1 MDNEPSWCSAIDV
14 VSETGAEAEAI
25 SSLFNIELLTL
36 ISDSEGATT
45 TVAEEKDD
53 EVAAANDS
61 PTISYELAL
70 TVNVSLD
77 SIEVLIFQG
86 DVNSGT
92 IADDAGGKVVT
103 VVNKV
108 PD

>member
-25 SSLFNIELLTL
+25 SSLFNIELLAL

-53 EVAAANDS
+53 EVAANDS
-61 PTISYELAL
+61 PTVSYELAL

-77 SIEVLIFQG
+77 SIEVSVSQG

-108 PD
+108 SD

>member
-14 VSETGAEAEAI
+14 VSETGAEAI
-25 SSLFNIELLTL
+25 SSLFNIELLVL

-61 PTISYELAL
+61 PTVSYELAL

>member
-1 MDNEPSWCSAIDV
+1 MVFSNRRCVGDWSRSRSN
-14 VSETGAEAEAI
+14 
-25 SSLFNIELLTL
+25 SSLFNIELLAL

-61 PTISYELAL
+61 PTVSYELAL

-77 SIEVLIFQG
+77 SIEV
-86 DVNSGT
+86 
-92 IADDAGGKVVT
+92 
-103 VVNKV
+103 
-108 PD
+108 